1 MKAAMKPRA
10 LLFLAILLVPGAAHA
25 HVGDQDIVHDGA
37 AGPYR
42 LLVSVRPPQVIPG
55 VAEVEVL
62 SSDADVKVVKLVP
75 LPLSGDGAR
84 FVPTADVATRVP
96 GTAQS
101 YVGRLWM
108 MSAGSWQVRVT
119 AEGDRGSGQL
129 SVPVPALPLRT
140 REMHRGLALALFAVV
155 LFLGLGAASIAGA
168 SVREAQL
175 PPGEAPDRK
184 RRRRALLVTGA
195 TIAVVTAALYGG
207 NKWWDAEAEG
217 YSNYVYKPVQMK
229 ATGDA
234 HGMDLELHDP
244 GWLKSRKLDDLV
256 PDHDHLMHLFVVR
269 MPALDRIY
277 HLHPEATEP
286 ARFHGAMP
294 ELPAGH
300 YQLFGDIVHAT
311 GLPETAVATLDL
323 PDEPGSPMGPDDAAG
338 AAPPIATAD
347 RARREVPLASG
358 GKVVWMKDA
367 TPFKAGRVDWLR
379 FRVDEADGQPTHELE
394 LYMGMLGHA
403 GILAHDASVFAHIH
417 PTGSVPMASLAVLQG
432 GDPHAGHHLDG
443 AALPAEVRFPYS
455 FPKPGTYRVFMQFKR
470 RGKIETAAFDAQVE

>member
-42 LLVSVRPPQVIPG
+42 LLVSVRRGRQVRQQHAPPVADPAAQVERASG

-244 GWLKSRKLDDLV
+244 GWLKSRK
-256 PDHDHLMHLFVVR
+256 PC
-269 MPALDRIY
+269 
-277 HLHPEATEP
+277 
-286 ARFHGAMP
+286 
-294 ELPAGH
+294 
-300 YQLFGDIVHAT
+300 
-311 GLPETAVATLDL
+311 
-323 PDEPGSPMGPDDAAG
+323 
-338 AAPPIATAD
+338 
-347 RARREVPLASG
+347 
-358 GKVVWMKDA
+358 
-367 TPFKAGRVDWLR
+367 
-379 FRVDEADGQPTHELE
+379 
-394 LYMGMLGHA
+394 
-403 GILAHDASVFAHIH
+403 
-417 PTGSVPMASLAVLQG
+417 
-432 GDPHAGHHLDG
+432 
-443 AALPAEVRFPYS
+443 
-455 FPKPGTYRVFMQFKR
+455 
-470 RGKIETAAFDAQVE
+470 